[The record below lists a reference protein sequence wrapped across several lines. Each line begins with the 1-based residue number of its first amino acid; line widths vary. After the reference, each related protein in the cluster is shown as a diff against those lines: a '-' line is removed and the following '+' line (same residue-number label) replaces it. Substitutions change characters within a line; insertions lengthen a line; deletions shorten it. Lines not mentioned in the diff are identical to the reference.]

1 MLQIGY
7 TPHGREVEDENLGL
21 PGIVS
26 VGDFTEFSR
35 GGGGACMYGRN
46 YHHNLY
52 GKNSG
57 SLYEKNYHH
66 ASQHVSISYC
76 LVNKFSPSSNKNVG
90 QEQYFLET
98 QIVFPIFAHGKPIY
112 PSCILLYL
120 QSHRA
125 GPSIWVHFG
134 LWFNLDPCPIWWP
147 LAGSDFG
154 LRDFS
159 TQPLWPYMAN
169 NILFKRCSIVLQ
181 NITAAPSSS
190 VQMMLWQWHRQMAMS
205 QMISEI

>member
-1 MLQIGY
+1 
-7 TPHGREVEDENLGL
+7 
-21 PGIVS
+21 
-26 VGDFTEFSR
+26 
-35 GGGGACMYGRN
+35 MYGKN

-52 GKNSG
+52 GENSG

-76 LVNKFSPSSNKNVG
+76 LVIINFHLVATKMLGKSNIFWKLRLFSPFLHMENLFTLLAFSFIYKVT
-90 QEQYFLET
+90 EQA
-98 QIVFPIFAHGKPIY
+98 QVFDFT
-112 PSCILLYL
+112 
-120 QSHRA
+120 
-125 GPSIWVHFG
+125 FG
-134 LWFNLDPCPIWWP
+134 LWFDLDPCSIWWP